1 LKPAFFFSLFS
12 LFHFF
17 SLLSLF
23 LFYFI
28 FIIRITHYKK
38 MNEGLLSVKNASG
51 RQVSLLN
58 SNDEPQQQPT
68 SPTSFSSPE
77 EWQQDAQQSKRK
89 YHCIEPGCNKSFTT
103 R

>member
-1 LKPAFFFSLFS
+1 
-12 LFHFF
+12 
-17 SLLSLF
+17 
-23 LFYFI
+23 
-28 FIIRITHYKK
+28 

-58 SNDEPQQQPT
+58 TSDDEPEQQQQLPQQIQPLHQQSPQLRAPT
-68 SPTSFSSPE
+68 SPTSFSSSD

>member
-1 LKPAFFFSLFS
+1 
-12 LFHFF
+12 
-17 SLLSLF
+17 
-23 LFYFI
+23 
-28 FIIRITHYKK
+28 

-58 SNDEPQQQPT
+58 NNDEQPESPSGKIPT
-68 SPTSFSSPE
+68 SPTSFTSSAD

>member
-1 LKPAFFFSLFS
+1 
-12 LFHFF
+12 
-17 SLLSLF
+17 
-23 LFYFI
+23 
-28 FIIRITHYKK
+28 

-58 SNDEPQQQPT
+58 TTNEEPEHQQQSSPMRVPT
-68 SPTSFSSPE
+68 SPTSFSSSD